1 VSAERTTRHT
11 DTDRVC
17 PICWDTFTPVQ
28 PRHTYC
34 SQRCR
39 KTAYQRRL
47 AEQNPAPD
55 TSANASMPTA
65 TPQPAAHRA
74 CPHCGETITIVA
86 LLTTPEAARPNL
98 PAAGD
103 SVIPLR
109 RHNR

>member
-1 VSAERTTRHT
+1 
-11 DTDRVC
+11 
-17 PICWDTFTPVQ
+17 
-28 PRHTYC
+28 
-34 SQRCR
+34 
-39 KTAYQRRL
+39 
-47 AEQNPAPD
+47 
-55 TSANASMPTA
+55 MPTA

-98 PAAGD
+98 PAAGN